1 MSMTTTKTIETK
13 KQHTKKESTQ
23 LKKKKKKNILK
34 HLSTPTHIILKQI
47 YILLNNKKRI
57 IFNLLPNL

>member
-23 LKKKKKKNILK
+23 LKKKKKKKILK

>member
-23 LKKKKKKNILK
+23 LKKKKKKKHFKTFIHTHAHNIK
-34 HLSTPTHIILKQI
+34 TNI
-47 YILLNNKKRI
+47 YSS
-57 IFNLLPNL
+57 